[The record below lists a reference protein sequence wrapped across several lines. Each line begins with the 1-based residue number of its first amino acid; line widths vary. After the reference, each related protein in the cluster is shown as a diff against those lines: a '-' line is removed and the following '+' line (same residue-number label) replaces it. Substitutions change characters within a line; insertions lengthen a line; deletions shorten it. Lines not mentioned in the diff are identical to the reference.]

1 MSVCYCSNG
10 ECMHVCVY
18 VCVRA
23 CMNTMPRLCCYRME
37 LWPLS
42 CQHSCVA
49 IGLGVHGSSRR
60 LGDNNPPTFPSS
72 RWESQC
78 PSSAAPITL
87 RQTPRNW
94 TAMGVTQLP
103 APRGPEEGRRK
114 SRKRG
119 FLLRNMV
126 RGSVCRISESCGQY
140 YPISCDSL
148 TQEMRRLWHRLEVLH
163 LKISNS
169 VLIHA
174 LWLLLTVIAHENT
187 HMHAHTHQECF
198 ST

>member
-1 MSVCYCSNG
+1 
-10 ECMHVCVY
+10 MHVCVY

-60 LGDNNPPTFPSS
+60 LRDNNPPLTPTFPSS

-87 RQTPRNW
+87 RQTPMKPARYGCH
-94 TAMGVTQLP
+94 TATSTQSSW
-103 APRGPEEGRRK
+103 GGQKEENK
-114 SRKRG
+114 SRKYKKRG
-119 FLLRNMV
+119 FLLRSMV
-126 RGSVCRISESCGQY
+126 RGSVCWISESCGQY
-140 YPISCDSL
+140 YPISCDPL
-148 TQEMRRLWHRLEVLH
+148 AEEMRRLWHR
-163 LKISNS
+163 KPDWNS
-169 VLIHA
+169 FTWKYPALSSETIHA
-174 LWLLLTVIAHENT
+174 LWVFFFFFFT
-187 HMHAHTHQECF
+187 
-198 ST
+198 